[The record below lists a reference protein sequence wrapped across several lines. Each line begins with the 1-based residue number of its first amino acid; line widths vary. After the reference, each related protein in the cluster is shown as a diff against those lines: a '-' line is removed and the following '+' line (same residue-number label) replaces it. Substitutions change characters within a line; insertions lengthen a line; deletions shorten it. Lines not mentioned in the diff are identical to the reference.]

1 MYVKDA
7 PPAEPVE
14 GVLSVVIHMALC
26 SDQPEQLASMQ
37 AACACFAE
45 MHPEHEFAVETYAR
59 PLELLR
65 AVGEG
70 ATCHVALLEAAMAG
84 ISGIEVARELRTLSP
99 RTELVFLSD
108 THDHAAEAFA
118 VDARHYLLRP
128 FTQDAFD
135 EALLRA
141 LRSFDD
147 DRVMLLAVP
156 EVGGGVRR
164 INVRNISY
172 VESFRSERCLYVGD
186 ASVRTR
192 LSLQSIQAELDKLC
206 PGRFIA
212 PFRGHLV
219 NLDAVASVASTC
231 ITLVDGR
238 IVPLKAGAF
247 RKTRACYFDWL
258 FHKEGHGE

>member
-1 MYVKDA
+1 MLGPIVRSLLKLVYRV
-7 PPAEPVE
+7 
-14 GVLSVVIHMALC
+14 
-26 SDQPEQLASMQ
+26 QLIGREN
-37 AACACFAE
+37 C
-45 MHPEHEFAVETYAR
+45 
-59 PLELLR
+59 
-65 AVGEG
+65 
-70 ATCHVALLEAAMAG
+70 EAAG
-84 ISGIEVARELRTLSP
+84 ERTLILHNPSSIIDP
-99 RTELVFLSD
+99 LLI
-108 THDHAAEAFA
+108 AA
-118 VDARHYLLRP
+118 VLPY
-128 FTQDAFD
+128 
-135 EALLRA
+135 
-141 LRSFDD
+141 
-147 DRVMLLAVP
+147 RVTLLAVP

-219 NLDAVASVASTC
+219 NLDAVASVTSTC

-238 IVPLKAGAF
+238 VVPLKAGAF

-258 FHKEGHGE
+258 FRKEDRGE